1 MINRPSNSTDVCI
14 IGSGIVGMSV
24 AYQLLERHPSLSI
37 TVLDK
42 ESSVG
47 KHGSG
52 RNSGV
57 LHAGLYY
64 DPASLKAKVC
74 VAGAK
79 RLKAWCEEEDLPV
92 LTCGKVITPQKEDLD
107 AQLEVLLERGQANGA
122 SVELIDE
129 QQFHELVP
137 DGHTSSGRALWSPGT
152 SIVKPI
158 LVVQRLRQRL
168 EEKGVNFIFTEANWS
183 ISTNQ
188 KCITLSNGSSLSYSH
203 LFNCAGLQ
211 ADRVAH
217 KFGVGKQFTMLPFRG
232 NYWELKKDTPF
243 QFNTNLY
250 PVPDLDIPFLGV
262 HVTPSIDGT
271 IYLGPT
277 ATPALGRENYKGLD
291 NLEPWMS
298 LEFSRHMLTQLFLSK
313 KMRRYVHEQAF
324 EWLPKKFL
332 SAAQSIVPKL
342 KMDHIQRSDKV
353 GIRPQLYDKKNH
365 MLVDDFIMLDGPDS
379 THVINAISPAFT
391 ASFALADLIIN
402 KSCIFSCNPYS
413 RPHK

>member
-1 MINRPSNSTDVCI
+1 MTDICI
-14 IGSGIVGMSV
+14 LGAGIVGLTLAHQILENDPSV
-24 AYQLLERHPSLSI
+24 TI
-37 TVLDK
+37 TIIDK
-42 ESSVG
+42 EPEVG
-47 KHGSG
+47 LHGSG

-64 DPASLKAKVC
+64 EPTSIKAKVC
-74 VAGAK
+74 VSGAK
-79 RLKAWCEEEDLPV
+79 RLRAWCEEENLPV
-92 LTCGKVITPQKEDLD
+92 LKCGKVITPQKLGLD
-107 AQLEVLLERGQANGA
+107 GQLDVLLERGRANGA
-122 SVELIDE
+122 VVELIDE

-137 DGHTSSGRALWSPGT
+137 HGRTASGRAIWSPDT
-152 SIVKPI
+152 CVVKPLI
-158 LVVQRLRQRL
+158 VVQRLRQRL
-168 EEKGVNFIFTEANWS
+168 EEKGVNFIFTEAHWS
-183 ISTNQ
+183 VSTNQ

-277 ATPALGRENYKGLD
+277 ATPALGRENYNGLD

-313 KMRRYVHEQAF
+313 KI
-324 EWLPKKFL
+324 K
-332 SAAQSIVPKL
+332 
-342 KMDHIQRSDKV
+342 
-353 GIRPQLYDKKNH
+353 
-365 MLVDDFIMLDGPDS
+365 
-379 THVINAISPAFT
+379 
-391 ASFALADLIIN
+391 
-402 KSCIFSCNPYS
+402 
-413 RPHK
+413 

>member
-1 MINRPSNSTDVCI
+1 MKQYATQTFDICI
-14 IGSGIVGMSV
+14 IGSGMVGMSV
-24 AYQLLERHPSLSI
+24 ANQILEQFPSLSI
-37 TVLDK
+37 SIVDK
-42 ESSVG
+42 ESVEG

-52 RNSGV
+52 RNSGI

-64 DPASLKAKVC
+64 EPASIKAKVC
-74 VAGAK
+74 VSGAK
-79 RLKAWCEEEDLPV
+79 RLKSWCEEEKLPV
-92 LTCGKVITPQKEDLD
+92 LKCGKVITPQKLELD
-107 AQLEVLLERGQANGA
+107 GQLDILLERGRANGA
-122 SVELIDE
+122 VVELIDE

-137 DGHTSSGRALWSPGT
+137 DGRTASGRAIWSPDT
-152 SIVKPI
+152 CVVKP
-158 LVVQRLRQRL
+158 LMVVKRLRQRL
-168 EEKGVNFIFTEANWS
+168 EEKGVRFFFLNGQWTSDKKLKQINLSDGTS
-183 ISTNQ
+183 ISY
-188 KCITLSNGSSLSYSH
+188 GH

-211 ADRVAH
+211 ADRIAH

-243 QFNTNLY
+243 HFNTNLY

-291 NLEPWMS
+291 NLEPLMS

-313 KMRRYVHEQAF
+313 KMRGYVHEQAF

-332 SAAQSIVPKL
+332 SAAQAIVPKL

-353 GIRPQLYDKKNH
+353 GIRPQLYNKKTH
-365 MLVDDFIMLDGPDS
+365 ELVQDFIMLDGPDS

-413 RPHK
+413 RLHK